1 MELKTLPELN
11 ELHEELL
18 KKSLA
23 AAPDEGQAPDIF
35 VVIGPLAAIL
45 ADRRT

>member
-1 MELKTLPELN
+1 MPIVGEREQRTYFVDRETK
-11 ELHEELL
+11 
-18 KKSLA
+18 LA

-35 VVIGPLAAIL
+35 VVIGPLPAIL